1 VVEIKYLFGPQS
13 YAEAAQI
20 SLWFQWVT
28 KLVTRSYY
36 GLRILSIIV
45 LSVLSWALMILAIW
59 MVGKFLVIVWPRRWF
74 AA

>member
-1 VVEIKYLFGPQS
+1 MIFMKKQGP
-13 YAEAAQI
+13 Y
-20 SLWFQWVT
+20 
-28 KLVTRSYY
+28 R
-36 GLRILSIIV
+36 LRILSIIV